1 MNGKYAIPNYYL
13 GFESVPCKE
22 PCRKPVCAGDKRPGG
37 RNRAAAENVRD
48 TDGSTHLLYRN
59 PHGSGW
65 GFTENSIQHIHHSV
79 LVGRLSRGKCCGH
92 LLFRLLQIGE
102 GNRKGPF
109 QPFQIAAAEKVSAA
123 CG

>member
-1 MNGKYAIPNYYL
+1 MQYRII
-13 GFESVPCKE
+13 
-22 PCRKPVCAGDKRPGG
+22 
-37 RNRAAAENVRD
+37 
-48 TDGSTHLLYRN
+48 THFLFRN

-65 GFTENSIQHIHHSV
+65 GFTENRIQHIHHSV

-92 LLFRLLQIGE
+92 PLFHLLQIGE